1 MILVFIGWDGIR
13 IHALNVVP
21 FESETM
27 QEDVINILLIED
39 EDPHAELIERAF
51 EGQGSRVQIHRVK
64 SLTEARAQ
72 ILIQEPSLIIADWR
86 LPDGESMELLPDHLD
101 PLATPII
108 LMTSYG
114 NERIAVEALKSGA
127 LDYVVK
133 SPESLLDMPHLAE
146 RAIGQWM
153 ARAERIHMQRAL
165 LDSEAQF
172 RLLAENA
179 SDMIARLSTT
189 GQMLYVSP
197 ACQTILGYT
206 PEELTGTSNFDI
218 IHEEDRQ
225 NVKDLF
231 TGKLFDATRDATV
244 TYRALHKDGNYIW
257 LETSAHA
264 ILDLKSG
271 SIIEVHSASRD
282 ITERKK
288 AEKALQDAHENLQE
302 AYQRTIEGWVR
313 ALDLRDRETEG
324 HTQRVTELTIK
335 VAGTLGFSDEEL
347 SHIRRG
353 ALLHDMGKMAI
364 PDDILQ
370 KPGPLNETEWEKM
383 RQHPRYAYEMLSPIA
398 YLHPA
403 LDIPFCHHERWDGN
417 GYPRGLKG
425 EEIPLVAR
433 LFAII
438 DVWDALC
445 CDRPYRKKLPQQ
457 EVVAYLR
464 EKSGQLFE
472 PRLVDVFLSVM
483 ETQQ

>member
-1 MILVFIGWDGIR
+1 M
-13 IHALNVVP
+13 P
-21 FESETM
+21 
-27 QEDVINILLIED
+27 EDVINILLIED

-51 EGQGSRVQIHRVK
+51 EGRGSRVQIRRVK
-64 SLTEARAQ
+64 SLTEARTQ

-133 SPESLLDMPHLAE
+133 SPESMLDMPHLAE

-153 ARAERIHMQRAL
+153 ARAERIHMQKAL

-206 PEELTGTSNFDI
+206 PEELTGTNSFDI
-218 IHEEDRQ
+218 VHEEDCQ
-225 NVKDLF
+225 DVKDLF
-231 TGKLFDATRDATV
+231 IGKLSDATRDATV

-257 LETSAHA
+257 LETTKTP
-264 ILDLKSG
+264 ILDPKSG

-335 VAGTLGFSDEEL
+335 VARTLDFSDEEL

-364 PDDILQ
+364 PDEILQ
-370 KPGPLNETEWEKM
+370 KPGPLNEIEWEKM
-383 RQHPRYAYEMLSPIA
+383 RQHPRYVYEMLSPIA
-398 YLHPA
+398 YLQPA
-403 LDIPFCHHERWDGN
+403 LEIPYCHHERWDGS

-445 CDRPYRKKLPQQ
+445 SDRPYRKKVPQQ
-457 EVVAYLR
+457 EVIAYLR
-464 EKSGQLFE
+464 EKSGHLFD
-472 PRLVDVFLSVM
+472 PKLVDVFLCIM
-483 ETQQ
+483 ETQE

>member
-1 MILVFIGWDGIR
+1 MV
-13 IHALNVVP
+13 
-21 FESETM
+21 
-27 QEDVINILLIED
+27 EDVINILLIED

-51 EGQGSRVQIHRVK
+51 EGQGSRIQIRRVK
-64 SLTEARAQ
+64 SLAEARAQ

-86 LPDGESMELLPDHLD
+86 LPDGESMELLPDRLD

-133 SPESLLDMPHLAE
+133 SPESMLDMPHLAE

-153 ARAERIHMQRAL
+153 ARAERIRMQRAL
-165 LDSEAQF
+165 LESEAQF

-179 SDMIARLSTT
+179 SDMIARLSTS
-189 GQMLYVSP
+189 GQMIYVSP

-206 PEELTGTSNFDI
+206 PEELTETSNFNI

-225 NVKDLF
+225 KVQDLF
-231 TGKLFDATRDATV
+231 KGNLFDTTI

-257 LETSAHA
+257 LETSVHA
-264 ILDLKSG
+264 IIDPKSD
-271 SIIEVHSASRD
+271 SIVEIHSASRD

-335 VAGTLGFSDEEL
+335 VAATLGFSDEEL

-364 PDDILQ
+364 PDEILQ
-370 KPGPLNETEWEKM
+370 KPGPLNEIEWEQM

-398 YLHPA
+398 YLQPA
-403 LDIPFCHHERWDGN
+403 LDIPFCHHERWNGS

-445 CDRPYRKKLPQQ
+445 SDRPYRKKLPQQ

-472 PRLVDVFLSVM
+472 PRLVDVFLAVVESH
-483 ETQQ
+483 Q

>member
-1 MILVFIGWDGIR
+1 M
-13 IHALNVVP
+13 
-21 FESETM
+21 
-27 QEDVINILLIED
+27 EDTINILLIED
-39 EDPHAELIERAF
+39 EDPHAELIQRAF
-51 EGQGSRVQIHRVK
+51 EDQDSRVRIHRVR
-64 SLTEARAQ
+64 SIAEARAQ
-72 ILIQEPSLIIADWR
+72 ILIQEPALIIADWR
-86 LPDGESMELLPDHLD
+86 LPDGESMELLPDHHD

-133 SPESLLDMPHLAE
+133 SPESMLDMPHLAA
-146 RAIGQWM
+146 RAIDQWN
-153 ARAERIHMQRAL
+153 ARAERIRMQKAL
-165 LDSEAQF
+165 LESEAQF

-179 SDMIARLSTT
+179 SDMISRLTID
-189 GQMLYVSP
+189 GHMLYVSP
-197 ACQTILGYT
+197 ACETMLGYS
-206 PEELTGTSNFDI
+206 PDELTGTVSYDL
-218 IHEEDRQ
+218 IHEEDRSAIK
-225 NVKDLF
+225 NLF
-231 TGKLFDATRDATV
+231 TGNQFDTTY
-244 TYRALHKDGNYIW
+244 TISYRALHKSGHYVW
-257 LETSAHA
+257 LESSARA
-264 ILDLKSG
+264 ILDRNTD
-271 SIIEVHSASRD
+271 SIIEIQTASRD

-288 AEKALQDAHENLQE
+288 AEKALQDAHDHLQE

-335 VAGTLGFSDEEL
+335 VAETLGFSDEEL
-347 SHIRRG
+347 THIRRG

-383 RQHPRYAYEMLSPIA
+383 RLHPIYAYEMLSPIS

-403 LDIPFCHHERWDGN
+403 LDIPYCHHERWDGS

-425 EEIPLVAR
+425 EDIPLVAR

-445 CDRPYRKKLPQQ
+445 SDRPYRKQLPKS
-457 EVVAYLR
+457 EVVTYLR
-464 EKSGQLFE
+464 EKSGELFE
-472 PRLVDVFLSVM
+472 PRLVDVFLAVM
-483 ETQQ
+483 EAQQ